1 MTLVFERL
9 ENTKR
14 YDVIRNGKCLFQTES
29 LSACGSTRKG
39 AAIIIASGPS
49 VKNFPIERYSHMP
62 MFAVNGSL
70 AAFKAADVRPYFYVC
85 DDPNYGDAK
94 SEVVI
99 EAAEFSENVALS
111 PSVLDQVLKHH
122 EEFRPG
128 NSPLYLVERLNRP
141 WHGRAMSDRR
151 FSWSVRRDPDLMCR
165 FSLWSKK
172 ANRIGFSKN
181 IEKGYFCARTVPYVA
196 IQLAY
201 HLGFSHVVLVG
212 VDLSSGAGR
221 FYEEGEA
228 PMRSAL
234 DDDYEALIL
243 PSFKYMSRAFRR
255 TSEFKVYNL
264 FSSSRLPESVIPRLE
279 RLNDLDELLKK
290 ISLA

>member
-1 MTLVFERL
+1 MALVFERP

-14 YDVIRNGKCLFQTES
+14 YDVIRNDKCLFQTES
-29 LSACGSTRKG
+29 LSACKSARKG
-39 AAIIIASGPS
+39 VAIIIASGPS
-49 VKNFPIERYSHMP
+49 VRDFPLERYSHVP

-70 AAFKAADVRPYFYVC
+70 VAFKAAGVRPYFYVC

-94 SEVVI
+94 SEMII
-99 EAAEFSENVALS
+99 EAADFSENIALS

-122 EEFRPG
+122 EGFRPG
-128 NSPLYLVERLNRP
+128 NTPLYLLERLNRP
-141 WHGRAMSDRR
+141 WQGKAMSDRR
-151 FSWSVRRDPDLMCR
+151 FSWSVRRDPDLICR

-212 VDLSSGAGR
+212 VDLNSAGGR

-243 PSFKYMSRAFRR
+243 PSFKYMSQAFRR
-255 TSEFKVYNL
+255 APDFKVYNL
-264 FSSSRLPESVIPRLE
+264 FSKSRLPKSVIPRLE

-290 ISLA
+290 TSMA